1 MIEFKKKES
10 SSIPPEVTSREIVK
24 KEDVLYF
31 FEQLCK
37 KDVEEYMTFKKNSF
51 KNQNLDII
59 KDFLNKFEN
68 FMKDENSNKDNKE
81 IINII
86 FNNIKNNIK
95 VLEQLE
101 MIPKENKNNAFFTSF
116 ISSRLFS

>member
-37 KDVEEYMTFKKNSF
+37 KDVEEYMVFKKNSF

>member
-1 MIEFKKKES
+1 MIEFKKTDS
-10 SSIPPEVTSREIVK
+10 SSIPPEITSREIVK
-24 KEDVLYF
+24 NEDVLYF

-37 KDVEEYMTFKKNSF
+37 KNVEDYMVFKKNSF

-68 FMKDENSNKDNKE
+68 FIKDESSNKDNKE
-81 IINII
+81 VVNII

-95 VLEQLE
+95 ILEHLE
-101 MIPKENKNNAFFTSF
+101 MLPKDNKNKAFLLSF
-116 ISSRLFS
+116 VSSRLFP

>member
-1 MIEFKKKES
+1 MIEFKKTES
-10 SSIPPEVTSREIVK
+10 SSIPPEVTSRELVK
-24 KEDVLYF
+24 KEDILYF

-37 KDVEEYMTFKKNSF
+37 KDVEEYMVFKKNSF

-59 KDFLNKFEN
+59 KDFLNKLEN
-68 FMKDENSNKDNKE
+68 FIKDENSNKDNKE

-86 FNNIKNNIK
+86 FNSIKNNVK

>member
-1 MIEFKKKES
+1 MIEFKKTES

-37 KDVEEYMTFKKNSF
+37 KDVEEYMVFKKNSF

-68 FMKDENSNKDNKE
+68 FVKDENSNKDNKE
-81 IINII
+81 IINIV
-86 FNNIKNNIK
+86 FNSIKNNIK

-101 MIPKENKNNAFFTSF
+101 MVPKENKNKAFFTSF

>member
-1 MIEFKKKES
+1 MIEFEKKES

-37 KDVEEYMTFKKNSF
+37 KDVEEYMVFKKNSF

-59 KDFLNKFEN
+59 KDFLNKLEN
-68 FMKDENSNKDNKE
+68 FIKDENSNKDNKE

-86 FNNIKNNIK
+86 FNSIKNNIK